1 MVIDTSALAAILQ
14 DEPERRRFNEAI
26 EAAAHRR
33 ISTAT
38 LVEIGIVIEAR
49 YGADGV
55 RDLDLFLA
63 EASIEPIAVD
73 AKQAQTAREAFRRF
87 GKKGKMGTDH
97 YSFARPDNITRS
109 LYFASDRRVVLI
121 GIGIGIDWHSVRCR
135 FRERPR
141 RASPVRRRVRNLT
154 HLRAFEAREQ
164 FSSIR
169 ADTNCVASNG
179 ATGRS
184 PLRPATIARQPAP
197 PATIGGCA
205 RADAPVMMSSQSP
218 SAQRGK
224 MGPDHY

>member
-26 EAAAHRR
+26 DSAAQRR

-87 GKKGKMGTDH
+87 GKGRHPAALNFGDCFSYALSRVLDEPLLFKGLDFSQTD
-97 YSFARPDNITRS
+97 
-109 LYFASDRRVVLI
+109 
-121 GIGIGIDWHSVRCR
+121 ID
-135 FRERPR
+135 
-141 RASPVRRRVRNLT
+141 
-154 HLRAFEAREQ
+154 
-164 FSSIR
+164 
-169 ADTNCVASNG
+169 VAV
-179 ATGRS
+179 
-184 PLRPATIARQPAP
+184 PL
-197 PATIGGCA
+197 
-205 RADAPVMMSSQSP
+205 
-218 SAQRGK
+218 
-224 MGPDHY
+224 H